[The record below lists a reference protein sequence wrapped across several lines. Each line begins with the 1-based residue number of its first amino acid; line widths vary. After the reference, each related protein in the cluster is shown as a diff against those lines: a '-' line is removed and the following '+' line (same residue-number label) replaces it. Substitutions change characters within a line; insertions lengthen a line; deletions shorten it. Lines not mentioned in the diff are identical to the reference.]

1 MFDFILGSDALSAIV
16 AFILVLIPAVLI
28 HELGHFLT
36 AKAVGITVLEFG
48 IFMPPR
54 LLKLFTWRGT
64 EVTLNWLPLGGF
76 VRPLGEDMVRQ
87 VGDAAEQEDRVEARA
102 RGLTNLKSVNE
113 AKPRERILFMAGGAL
128 FNFIAAFVLFAV
140 IALMGIPEI
149 VGGRTN
155 IVSVPED
162 SALAQ
167 AGLLPGDV
175 VESVNGTFFD
185 DSGELS
191 ELLYA
196 ADDDSML
203 SLSVRRADVEES
215 LTIEVPASAFA
226 GDPTFSEHPLIAA
239 VAEDTP
245 AAQAGLQPGDLV
257 TAFNGEPIARY
268 EVLQELT
275 RQNLGEE
282 ISLTLWRA
290 GQTIETSLIPRVN
303 PPEGQGAMGIEIGS
317 ALLNPALSL
326 VYYDGFPQQIMRSQ
340 PLDKAI
346 VFGFNQIIEVFNTIL
361 SVPAQIIQGT
371 AQGDALRITSPLGI
385 SQVGGVFLQESIQR
399 DQPTIILEFIALI
412 NIALGFTNLLP
423 IPALDGGRIL
433 FVIIEIIRGRAIA
446 PEREGMVHLVGLV
459 LLLSLMV
466 VVVLNDIIN
475 PFTDLLR

>member
-185 DSGELS
+185 DSGQLS

-203 SLSVRRADVEES
+203 SLSVRRAEVEEP

-245 AAQAGLQPGDLV
+245 AEQAGLQSGDLV

-282 ISLTLWRA
+282 ISLTLWRE

-317 ALLNPALSL
+317 ALLNPALNL

>member
-1 MFDFILGSDALSAIV
+1 MFDFILGNDALSAII

-54 LLKLFTWRGT
+54 MLKLFTWRGT

-87 VGDAAEQEDRVEARA
+87 VGDEAEQEDRVEAKA
-102 RGLTNLKSVNE
+102 RGLSNLKSVNE
-113 AKPRERILFMAGGAL
+113 AKPAERILFMAGGAL
-128 FNFIAAFVLFAV
+128 FNFIAAFLLFAI

-155 IVSVPED
+155 IVSVPQE

-167 AGLLPGDV
+167 AGLQPGDV
-175 VESVNGTFFD
+175 IETVNGAYFANSAEFTD
-185 DSGELS
+185 
-191 ELLYA
+191 LLYA
-196 ADDDSML
+196 ADDASTL
-203 SLSVRRADVEES
+203 TLTVRRADVEES
-215 LTIEVPASAFA
+215 LAIEVPAAAFSGSATTA
-226 GDPTFSEHPLIAA
+226 EHPLIAA
-239 VAEDTP
+239 VAENTP
-245 AAQAGLQPGDLV
+245 ADQAGLEPGDLV

-268 EVLQELT
+268 EVLQDLT

-282 ISLTLWRA
+282 VALTLWRD
-290 GQTIETSLIPRVN
+290 GQTIETSLVPRLD

-317 ALLNPALSL
+317 ALLNPALGM
-326 VYYDGFPQQIMRSQ
+326 VYYDGFPQQIMQSQ

-346 VFGFNQIIEVFNTIL
+346 AFGFNQIIEVFNTIL

-466 VVVLNDIIN
+466 VVVLNDIVN